1 MAKIKK
7 QIIKEET
14 LKDANE
20 ETLQVMEKAI
30 ETLNS
35 TVTVYEVPKY
45 SDNDPTVNI
54 K

>member
-1 MAKIKK
+1 MSKNKIK
-7 QIIKEET
+7 IIKEET
-14 LKDANE
+14 LKDVNE

-35 TVTVYEVPKY
+35 AATVYEVPKY